1 MKSLSDQP
9 TMTPTNIAGSRS
21 PARAAAWF
29 TAAPLVALAA
39 FVGLVAFKQHWFSA
53 TDHLYVIADTSAGIA
68 TGMPVKLQGFAVGS
82 VKSMAL
88 VPPEGGKAPRV
99 RLSLEVN
106 RENMAYIGK
115 DATLRL
121 SREGLIG
128 PPILEIVQGDPR
140 ARRAAEGD
148 VLAFD
153 RPRNLNEIADDLN
166 ARAAPVLDDAKEFM
180 QKLKDPQ
187 GDLMHTLAT
196 TRQIVKHM
204 DDTTVAVGKL
214 VTHGDQVVTNVGREA
229 ERALASGGNILQRTE
244 QVMPRIEE
252 SIDNIAQ
259 ATRSVAKAATRAE
272 ALADGGERIVDDAGQ
287 VIKGARRS
295 WPLNLW
301 APEVRDA
308 ALVDSQDNSKS
319 FIVPAKTP

>member
-1 MKSLSDQP
+1 
-9 TMTPTNIAGSRS
+9 
-21 PARAAAWF
+21 
-29 TAAPLVALAA
+29 
-39 FVGLVAFKQHWFSA
+39 
-53 TDHLYVIADTSAGIA
+53 
-68 TGMPVKLQGFAVGS
+68 
-82 VKSMAL
+82 
-88 VPPEGGKAPRV
+88 
-99 RLSLEVN
+99 
-106 RENMAYIGK
+106 
-115 DATLRL
+115 
-121 SREGLIG
+121 
-128 PPILEIVQGDPR
+128 
-140 ARRAAEGD
+140 
-148 VLAFD
+148 
-153 RPRNLNEIADDLN
+153 
-166 ARAAPVLDDAKEFM
+166 
-180 QKLKDPQ
+180 
-187 GDLMHTLAT
+187 
-196 TRQIVKHM
+196 VKHM

-214 VTHGDQVVTNVGREA
+214 VTHGEQVVTNVGREA